1 MEHQLGQFIKT
12 QNIAVFVQLR
22 NISRAHVVRH
32 VHLTAAI
39 KNVCG
44 FQFSQKSYSNYYFCH
59 HFTKFLRTIPGSPF
73 QHMERKKSKRL
84 TTLSINFENFRSWK
98 ELFNF
103 FVLFFD
109 DKLGE

>member
-73 QHMERKKSKRL
+73 QHMERKK
-84 TTLSINFENFRSWK
+84 
-98 ELFNF
+98 
-103 FVLFFD
+103 
-109 DKLGE
+109 